1 MSEHRLSA
9 IVIERPRGGNR
20 ISAKKI
26 TGAKKFLT
34 ALTQEASVY
43 GFLNP
48 YLLKPY
54 RKTKYLSDHLGPLR
68 RLLRSKVG
76 QPWNQVHSELSQRLD
91 ANTMAGRHVLD
102 HVNDYVTQNVDLIDG
117 VPHSRDGGWRRGRVL
132 GAGYHEDFYVHPDT
146 GILCLAAKRPRVQL
160 RVVPANVDKPVDSI
174 YIDRYQ
180 RYQKLDDVWYWVKLA
195 DVPIG
200 LPVWDV
206 AEKQTV
212 VSRYPG
218 LRYAIEKR
226 QCNKQELKR
235 LRRRHPNV

>member
-34 ALTQEASVY
+34 ALTQEASVD
-43 GFLNP
+43 GFLNH

-76 QPWNQVHSELSQRLD
+76 QPWNQVHSELNRRLD

-102 HVNDYVTQNVDLIDG
+102 HVRGYVTEPVELIDG
-117 VPHSRDGGWRRGRVL
+117 VPYSRGGWRHGKIV
-132 GAGYHEDFYVHPDT
+132 GTGYHEEFYVHPET
-146 GILCLAAKRPRVQL
+146 GILCAA
-160 RVVPANVDKPVDSI
+160 N
-174 YIDRYQ
+174 
-180 RYQKLDDVWYWVKLA
+180 
-195 DVPIG
+195 
-200 LPVWDV
+200 
-206 AEKQTV
+206 
-212 VSRYPG
+212 
-218 LRYAIEKR
+218 
-226 QCNKQELKR
+226 
-235 LRRRHPNV
+235 

>member
-34 ALTQEASVY
+34 ALTHEATVDGLLS
-43 GFLNP
+43 P

-76 QPWNQVHSELSQRLD
+76 QQWNQVHSELSQRLD

-102 HVNDYVTQNVDLIDG
+102 HVRDYVTEHVEMIDG
-117 VPHSRDGGWRRGRVL
+117 VPHSRDGGWRRGRFL
-132 GAGYHEDFYVHPDT
+132 GTGYHEEFYVHPDT
-146 GILCLAAKRPRVQL
+146 GMLCLAARRVPDAVAQ
-160 RVVPANVDKPVDSI
+160 PVDVI
-174 YIDRYQ
+174 VTDRYQ
-180 RYQKLDDVWYWVKLA
+180 RYQKIDNVWYWVKLA

-200 LPVWDV
+200 RPVWDV

-212 VSRYPG
+212 LSRYPG
-218 LRYAIEKR
+218 LDYAVEKR
-226 QCNKQELKR
+226 QCNKPELKR
-235 LRRRHPNV
+235 LRGKYPQRLWNW